1 MPQICQGTDT
11 VSQLTHTTTTKQ
23 KHGGYPVEGYEAGD
37 DCNQRDSVLLI
48 IFRCPS
54 TICLIHQEKKYSVLT
69 KSRL

>member
-1 MPQICQGTDT
+1 MNATDMSRDRY

-48 IFRCPS
+48 IF
-54 TICLIHQEKKYSVLT
+54 
-69 KSRL
+69 